1 MPVDV
6 VNFIVSQRN
15 PYNELLYGGADRRY
29 RMRPGTID
37 DALAGM
43 ESGGSSLFHLHW
55 EERLLVEHRE
65 RDVAAAVMAA
75 FEQRLD
81 TFLARGGRLVWTI
94 HNALPHEP
102 SHLDLFLT
110 LRRRLAERAA
120 LILVHHEA
128 AAETLAGQCA
138 VDRSKLQLLPHPAYF
153 GAYESEAETRV
164 REPDWQSRRLMTFG
178 MLRPYKGFDLLA
190 EAAALA
196 PDIGLD
202 VIGEP
207 GPRFAAE
214 VAPVLA
220 RTPSIAVSPNRVEDA
235 DLPALMR
242 RVRGLV
248 LPYRALLGS
257 GVALLAMTFG
267 RPIVAPDVRQVRD
280 LLPFAALRFLYRP
293 RDAGSLAARMRD
305 LVALGEDQQRQLRRD
320 LQGAALRFHPER
332 VGARLFALLD
342 AVSR

>member
-6 VNFIVSQRN
+6 VNFIVSDRN
-15 PYNELLYGGADRRY
+15 PYNGLLYGGADRRY

-43 ESGGSSLFHLHW
+43 EGGGSNLFHLHW
-55 EERLLVEHRE
+55 EERLLVEHPERE
-65 RDVAAAVMAA
+65 AAAAAMAD

-81 TFLARGGRLVWTI
+81 GFLARGGRLVWTI

-102 SHLDLFLT
+102 RHLDLFLG

-138 VDRSKLQLLPHPAYF
+138 VDRSKLALLPHPAYF
-153 GAYESEAETRV
+153 GAYEAEEETRV
-164 REPDWQSRRLMTFG
+164 REPDWQSRQLMTFG

-196 PDIGLD
+196 PEIGID

-207 GPRFAAE
+207 GRRFAEE
-214 VAPVLA
+214 VAPVLERA
-220 RTPSIAVSPNRVEDA
+220 PSVSAAPGRVEDA
-235 DLPALMR
+235 DVPALMR

-267 RPIVAPDVRQVRD
+267 RPIVAPDVRQLRD
-280 LLPFAALRFLYRP
+280 LLPFGARRFLYRP
-293 RDAGSLAARMRD
+293 GNAASLAARMRA
-305 LVALGEDQQRQLRRD
+305 LVALEEDEQRQLSRD
-320 LQGAALRFHPER
+320 LQRAAMRFHPQR

-342 AVSR
+342 AARR